1 MTLHSRVRKDI
12 MDKLVRRVT
21 VVQGSGENRQA
32 NVVYRSDDEDEDN
45 PTLRRLEKTIRHML
59 KAQVIA
65 SQEAYQRHVEAVEK
79 GGNSWVYEEP
89 KNFMKARRKAMKE
102 MRKAAPFKM
111 MKFGPDDDDDE
122 DDE

>member
-1 MTLHSRVRKDI
+1 

-32 NVVYRSDDEDEDN
+32 NVVYRSDEEDDES
-45 PTLRRLEKTIRHML
+45 PTLRRLEKTVRHML

-65 SQEAYQRHVEAVEK
+65 SQEAYQRHIEAVEK
-79 GGNSWVYEEP
+79 GGNSWLYEEP
-89 KNFMKARRKAMKE
+89 RIFMKARRKAMKE
-102 MRKAAPFKM
+102 MKKAAPFKM
-111 MKFGPDDDDDE
+111 MTFGPDQDDDE